1 MSKYLLTFR
10 RTIAS
15 VVTCVSLSSCSLIP
29 QHENTRVEAE
39 PSVGQEQTGVTA
51 PAETPPCRYK
61 RLMGIAHLNATDDRS
76 TTFEFYPGDHIFSV
90 KSDAVSWSSFEIGTE
105 FKAIQ
110 LQLIDGP
117 QHCERQNFE
126 VGKPILKPES

>member
-29 QHENTRVEAE
+29 QHEKAE
-39 PSVGQEQTGVTA
+39 PGVGQEQSGVTA

-61 RLMGIAHLNATDDRS
+61 RLMGIAHLTATDDRN

-90 KSDAVSWSSFEIGTE
+90 KSDAVRWSSFEIGTE

-110 LQLIDGP
+110 LQLIDGS
-117 QHCERQNFE
+117 QHCERQSFE
-126 VGKPILKPES
+126 VGKPILKPGS